1 VNFLAEM
8 NDGEYDE
15 ILAYKEILDKLET
28 NLDKEFY
35 DTTVNVTLGTLWYTK
50 DPFILPTSIT
60 KDLDSMYL

>member
-35 DTTVNVTLGTLWYTK
+35 DTLT
-50 DPFILPTSIT
+50 
-60 KDLDSMYL
+60 